1 MGGFLAFRVGN
12 YDNTAEREQFRV
24 LCNKLKN
31 KYENS
36 EKLCLLIANYNI
48 YDSELDAIF
57 IKNDAICIIE
67 FKNYGGKI
75 IAQENGDWTSNENI
89 IKGGSRKTVYQ
100 QVRIN
105 HAALRQGL
113 RELGINSKWIKDIPA
128 IIVFN
133 QDVLIDNKLS
143 GKVQAWLHIT
153 DNNHFLDKIE
163 DVTCKSTNLS
173 NSDIIDVAIKLNV
186 GNYIDKEL
194 CSSQIVGCL
203 STQQHDIEQKPM
215 QVEKGIIQSY
225 NRRTPNHI
233 FSLRPNQIF
242 VFGTDTR
249 GTQKYG
255 AAGIA
260 AKRFG
265 AQVGVVDGPTGR
277 CYALPTKGFTEFELS
292 QAVRRFKQYVMTHSG
307 YTYLVTAVGC
317 GHAGFEVSNVAKMF
331 KELLGLDNVML
342 PEQFLSVYQA
352 ESDELC
358 SSPTE
363 TILKGKSPKRYADIL
378 ELYDERVHDI
388 VCYLLDHNIPFSPEG
403 TFSLLDL
410 DGNIIAEA
418 ELGIESEKKVFYP
431 FNRQSEMAF
440 INNGYTICK
449 AKEYLNSKQK

>member
-1 MGGFLAFRVGN
+1 MGGLLAFRVGN

-24 LCNKLKN
+24 LCNRLKN

-48 YDSELDAIF
+48 YDAELDAIF
-57 IKNDAICIIE
+57 IKNDAICVIE

-75 IAQENGDWTSNENI
+75 IAQENGDWTSNERI
-89 IKGGSRKTVYQ
+89 VKGGSRKTVYQ
-100 QVRIN
+100 QARIN
-105 HAALRQGL
+105 HVALRQGL
-113 RELGINSKWIKDIPA
+113 RELGINPKWTKDIPT
-128 IIVFN
+128 IVVFN
-133 QDVLIDNKLS
+133 QEVLIDNKLS
-143 GKVQAWLHIT
+143 GKVRSWLHIT

-163 DVTCKSTNLS
+163 DITCKSTDLS
-173 NSDIIDVAIKLNV
+173 NSDIIDVAIKLNI

-194 CSSQIVGCL
+194 SSCQIVGYL
-203 STQQHDIEQKPM
+203 SAQPTDTEQIPT
-215 QVEKGIIQSY
+215 QVEKSIIESY

-242 VFGTDTR
+242 VFGTDIR

-265 AQVGVVDGPTGR
+265 AQVGVIDGPTGR

-292 QAVRRFKQYVMTHSG
+292 QAVKRFKQYVLTHSR

-317 GHAGFEVSNVAKMF
+317 GHAGFEVPNVAKMF
-331 KELLGLDNVML
+331 KEFLGLNNVML
-342 PEQFLSVYQA
+342 PEQFISVYQA
-352 ESDELC
+352 ECGKLY

-363 TILKGKSPKRYADIL
+363 IVVKDKSPKQYADIL
-378 ELYDERVHDI
+378 EHYDEKVHDV
-388 VCYLLDHNIPFSPEG
+388 VCYLLDHNMSFSQKG

-418 ELGIESEKKVFYP
+418 ELGIESEKIVFYP

-440 INNGYTICK
+440 INNGYTICTV
-449 AKEYLNSKQK
+449 KEYLNSKQK